1 MKNRFLGV
9 GESGYHPLR
18 KIKVVLN
25 GLRFALG
32 DFSVAYKVALSAFI
46 VVVSI
51 WLRHWIDL
59 VVVLVVTGQVL
70 TAEMFNTAI
79 EATCDYLKTEHDVRI
94 GIIKDV
100 AAASAG
106 VSIFVWAVVIAY
118 EYYQLLP
125 WVGLP
130 GN

>member
-18 KIKVVLN
+18 KIKVCLN
-25 GLRFALG
+25 GLKFALS
-32 DFSVAYKVALSAFI
+32 DFSVAYKVALSA
-46 VVVSI
+46 VVVVASI

-79 EATCDYLKTEHDVRI
+79 EAVCDYLETGHDQRI

-106 VSIFVWAVVIAY
+106 VSIFVWAAVIGY
-118 EYYQLLP
+118 EYYELWP
-125 WVGLP
+125 WFPKP
-130 GN
+130 GK

>member
-9 GESGYHPLR
+9 SESGYHPLR
-18 KIKVVLN
+18 KISVALD

-32 DFSVAYKVALSAFI
+32 DFSVAYKMALSA
-46 VVVSI
+46 VVVVASI
-51 WLRHWIDL
+51 WLRHWVDL
-59 VVVLVVTGQVL
+59 VVVLLVTGQVL

-79 EATCDYLKTEHDVRI
+79 ICDYLEPEHDARI

-106 VSIFVWAVVIAY
+106 VSIFMWAAVLGY
-118 EYYQLLP
+118 EY
-125 WVGLP
+125 
-130 GN
+130 